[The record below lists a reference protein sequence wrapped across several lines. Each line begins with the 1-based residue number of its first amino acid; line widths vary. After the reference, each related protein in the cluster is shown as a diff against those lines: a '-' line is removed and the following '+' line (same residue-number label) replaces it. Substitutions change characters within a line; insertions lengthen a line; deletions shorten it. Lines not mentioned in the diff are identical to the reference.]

1 MKLSLVTGAASG
13 IGRETALQMAR
24 SGYHCVAVDVN
35 VEGGQALAEEA
46 LSGGLSL
53 TFVPADVSDD
63 HETDNLFSHL
73 RDIKM
78 PLTALVNAA
87 AIVTF
92 NNPED
97 ISLADWD
104 RIIRVNLRS
113 VWLMC
118 NKARSLM
125 AESGGGAI
133 VNISSVHAWATDN
146 LVSPY
151 TASKGGIS
159 ALTRALAVAWGRQG
173 IRVNAVLPGPI
184 DTPLMRSNL
193 RAVGDEEEEYAKI
206 GARLALGR
214 VGQPIEIAHVVE
226 FLCSMKASFV
236 TGAEILVDGGMLAHA

>member
-1 MKLSLVTGAASG
+1 MELALITGAASG

-24 SGYHCVAVDVN
+24 SGYQAMAVDVN
-35 VEGGQALAEEA
+35 GDRGQELAEEA
-46 LSGGLSL
+46 RRADLPLI
-53 TFVPADVSDD
+53 FVCADVSDD
-63 HETDNLFSHL
+63 QETDNLFSYL
-73 RDIKM
+73 RTLGA

-87 AIVTF
+87 GIVVF
-92 NNPED
+92 DNPEN
-97 ISLADWD
+97 ISLADFD

-118 NKARSLM
+118 NKARPLM
-125 AESGGGAI
+125 VEAGGGAM
-133 VNISSVHAWATDN
+133 VNISSVHAWATDH

-159 ALTRALAVAWGRQG
+159 ALTRSLAVAWGRQG

-184 DTPLMRSNL
+184 DTPLMRANL
-193 RAVGDEEEEYAKI
+193 RAVGDEAEEYAKT
-206 GARLALGR
+206 AAALALGR

-226 FLCSMKASFV
+226 FLCSAKASFV

>member
-1 MKLSLVTGAASG
+1 MELALITGAASG

-24 SGYHCVAVDVN
+24 SGYQAIAVDVN
-35 VEGGQALAEEA
+35 VDGGQKLAEEA
-46 LSGGLSL
+46 RQADLSL
-53 TFVPADVSDD
+53 TFISADVSDD
-63 HETDNLFSHL
+63 QETDHLFSYVRTL
-73 RDIKM
+73 GA

-87 AIVTF
+87 GIVVF
-92 NNPED
+92 DNPEN
-97 ISLADWD
+97 ISLADFD

-118 NKARSLM
+118 NKARPLM
-125 AESGGGAI
+125 FEAGGGAM

-159 ALTRALAVAWGRQG
+159 ALTRSLAIAWGRQG

-184 DTPLMRSNL
+184 DTPLMRANL
-193 RAVGDEEEEYAKI
+193 RAVGDEEEEYAKT
-206 GARLALGR
+206 GAALALGR

-226 FLCSMKASFV
+226 FLCSAKASFM